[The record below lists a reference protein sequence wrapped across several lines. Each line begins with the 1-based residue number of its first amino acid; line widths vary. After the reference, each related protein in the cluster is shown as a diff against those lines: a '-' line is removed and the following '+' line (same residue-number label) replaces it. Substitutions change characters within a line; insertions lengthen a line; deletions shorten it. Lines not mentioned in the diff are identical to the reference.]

1 MSDAI
6 RERRGL
12 TGVRTM
18 SAPSALSVANHIN
31 SSNARPAG
39 KPWSYREAAEALGVC
54 EVTVARAARSG
65 RVQSLR
71 VGRRVFLPDA
81 ELRRLQVE
89 GF

>member
-1 MSDAI
+1 M
-6 RERRGL
+6 
-12 TGVRTM
+12 
-18 SAPSALSVANHIN
+18 APPPISHVPRLVHEL
-31 SSNARPAG
+31 RPTG

-65 RVQSLR
+65 RVKSFKL
-71 VGRRVFLPDA
+71 GRRVLIADA